1 MNKKSISSKVKI
13 KTKKEKHNDD
23 GGDERWFHEFFVYFF
38 IEIVIWFYDFLI
50 VNRTLMFPI
59 TRMKTLKK
67 WLWDWKKAVS
77 VPKIAW
83 KVGKFFF
90 LILFWNYYLLII
102 FHYYFSS
109 FTLEFEPNIVLKHRL
124 NIEELTKTEHDLYM
138 MGVTMAC
145 VGQTEKTAHKKERK
159 KLRARYRFMVEYY
172 LGLF

>member
-1 MNKKSISSKVKI
+1 MISRVFCLFFHRNCHLVLRFFNSKSDINVSNYEDENL
-13 KTKKEKHNDD
+13 KEVAV
-23 GGDERWFHEFFVYFF
+23 R
-38 IEIVIWFYDFLI
+38 
-50 VNRTLMFPI
+50 
-59 TRMKTLKK
+59 LKK
-67 WLWDWKKAVS
+67 GCECSENCMKGGE
-77 VPKIAW
+77 I
-83 KVGKFFF
+83 FF

-102 FHYYFSS
+102 FYYYFSFS